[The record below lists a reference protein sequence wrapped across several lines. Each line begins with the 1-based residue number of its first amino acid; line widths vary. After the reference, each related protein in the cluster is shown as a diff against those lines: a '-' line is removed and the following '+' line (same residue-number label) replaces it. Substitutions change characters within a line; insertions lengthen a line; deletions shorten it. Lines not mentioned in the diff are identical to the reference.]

1 MRMKFHIILPIIA
14 MLPIAAMSQ
23 QAKILQEFRHHGM
36 CDASAAVALS
46 PNTFA
51 VANDEDN
58 FIRIYRSDSSGA
70 SLTALDISGYMKE
83 ETSQKESDLEGA
95 AEIEETV
102 FWITSHGRNKK
113 GKLQE
118 SRYHFFA
125 NRISLEKGRYAH
137 RQIDSAYT
145 GLLADILSDPRFSRY
160 GLEEAAKLAP
170 KDSGGLNIEGLAAT
184 PDKRLLLGFRNPVQA
199 EKALLIPLENPFEV
213 LQGKRAILGDPMEL
227 PLGNLGIRSI
237 EYWPARGFYLIVGG
251 PHHSDSGEN
260 FRLFRWSGD
269 PARAPAPVDGIDL
282 KGFNIEAVLIYPDK
296 NDRVQLLSDD
306 GALKRGKKQCK
317 KLPDKSREKYFRSIW
332 VAL

>member
-1 MRMKFHIILPIIA
+1 MKLRIIIPIIF
-14 MLPIAAMSQ
+14 LLTLAAMSQ
-23 QAKILQEFRHHGM
+23 EVKILREFRHYGM

-58 FIRIYRSDSSGA
+58 FIRVYRSDSSGA
-70 SLTALDISGYMKE
+70 YLAALDVSGYMKE
-83 ETSQKESDLEGA
+83 ELALKESDLEGA
-95 AEIEETV
+95 AMIDESI

-113 GKLQE
+113 GKHRE
-118 SRYHFFA
+118 ARHHFFA
-125 NRISLEKGRYAH
+125 NRIHLENGQYTH

-145 GLLADILSDPRFSRY
+145 GLLEDILSDLRYSQY

-184 PDKRLLLGFRNPVQA
+184 PDKRLLIGFRNPVPA
-199 EKALLIPLENPFEV
+199 EKALLVPLENPFEV
-213 LQGKRAILGDPMEL
+213 LRGEKAILGDPMEL

-237 EYWPARGFYLIVGG
+237 AYWPARGFYLIVGG

-269 PARAPAPVDGIDL
+269 PARTPAPVEGIDL
-282 KGFNIEAVLIYPDK
+282 KGFNIEAVVIYPDK
-296 NDRVQLLSDD
+296 ADRVQLLSDD

-317 KLPDKSREKYFRSIW
+317 KLPDNSREKYFRSIW
-332 VAL
+332 VEL